1 VVGVGLVEIEFNGS
15 ENFHPRN
22 HIFITKKLAIAII
35 LSDND
40 RHFFWQLTL
49 KMKQPWGLASRV
61 C

>member
-22 HIFITKKLAIAII
+22 HIFITKEMAIAII

-49 KMKQPWGLASRV
+49 KMKQPWS
-61 C
+61 